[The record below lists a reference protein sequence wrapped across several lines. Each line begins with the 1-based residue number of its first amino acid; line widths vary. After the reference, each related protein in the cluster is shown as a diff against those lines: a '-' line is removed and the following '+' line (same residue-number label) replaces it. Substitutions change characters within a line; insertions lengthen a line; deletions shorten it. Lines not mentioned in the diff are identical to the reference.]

1 MQAIFDFIL
10 GTPGKKDKSQ
20 KSSSRDVS
28 KSKPSK
34 RKQVTFDSIEDSTHL
49 VAMVDYELRNRRL
62 GAYLLKKNNAYQFV
76 FGFVT
81 DGYHPDLPESELET
95 AFDKL
100 ENGLK
105 DFPLD
110 ESMQIYYQDFRSVG
124 NRIDE
129 LDKLWENVNNENIQL
144 IIKSQQYRD
153 KQLAKQGKRRE
164 KKIILYCT
172 FTANLTQAEVV
183 YDNWVEK
190 ILAWLY
196 GIYEKF
202 TGEKNTER
210 EKFSKIARLSF
221 INGYLRWEN
230 FLSTTLGLDIKP
242 LRYEKLWELLWKRFN
257 KSKPI
262 AAPQVIRVTK
272 DGVTE
277 LLKSMTHPVTLLIAE
292 REPVADELWVNVK
305 GKYVAPLT
313 LVEKPG
319 GWADKRAQLRYIW
332 DTLLSKERLYD
343 IEIFAE
349 LKRANDSLVQ
359 ESVRRLLSQS
369 ITSTNVAM
377 EAGTIDVAA
386 QLKTE
391 KAIEAQAEILEG
403 AVPFWLG
410 FVILVYRDN
419 LDDLDETCKYIESCF
434 LRPAWVER
442 ERFISWQI
450 WLQTLPIYWGN
461 LLVNNISNRRHLFL
475 HSEVIGLMPLVKP
488 QDIDHGGL
496 QLITDEGGYP
506 IFIDLYNE
514 PKHLMVLATTRAGK
528 SVMITYIFID
538 FLARGMGVIIID
550 YPRADGTST
559 FTDLTHLLGGS
570 YVDISKESQNC
581 MEMPD
586 FSHLPPDKAQVFFD
600 DYKSFLKN
608 LYFTIVMGTNSAN
621 HTTKLGTQVRSILD
635 IAIEKFFEDPTIM
648 ERYEKGKDNPDLIP
662 TGHDFIPFTK
672 PDKLNFENLADMAE
686 AFSYIELRL
695 TQFFASVVGKA
706 IMSKSTVKANNQLT
720 VYAFTN
726 VSNDEDAAILSVVAL
741 TSALRNS
748 LRYPRSIFFIDEA
761 PILFEFSV
769 ISDLIGR
776 LCANGAKAGISVIL
790 SAQDPNTV
798 VNASSGSKIVQN
810 MGATLVGRIKEVA
823 VESFVK
829 HLQYDRQLIAR
840 NASKNF
846 FPKKSEIYSQWLVDC
861 NGYKTYC
868 RFYPGILQLAL
879 VANNPDEQKLRD
891 SILSQYENKY
901 EGYKALCER
910 FLSKL
915 RG

>member
-1 MQAIFDFIL
+1 MQGIL
-10 GTPGKKDKSQ
+10 NFVFGSKTAKNDKQVASH
-20 KSSSRDVS
+20 
-28 KSKPSK
+28 KSKQASK
-34 RKQVTFDSIEDSTHL
+34 KKRVTFDSIEDSTHL
-49 VAMVDYELRNRRL
+49 VCMVDYNMRNRRV
-62 GAYLLKKNNAYQFV
+62 GAYLLKKNDSYQFV
-76 FGFVT
+76 FGFIT
-81 DGYHPDLPESELET
+81 DGYHPNLSPDELEV

-110 ESMQIYYQDFRSVG
+110 ESLQIHYQDFRSVG
-124 NRIDE
+124 SRISE
-129 LDKLWENVNNENIQL
+129 LDKLWESSQNENIQL
-144 IIKSQQYRD
+144 ILKSQQHRD
-153 KQLAKQGKRRE
+153 KELAKHGKRRE

-172 FTANLTQAEVV
+172 FTVNMKQAEVV
-183 YDNWVEK
+183 YDNWIEK

-196 GIYEKF
+196 GVYEKVA
-202 TGEKNTER
+202 GERKTEH
-210 EKFSKIARLSF
+210 EKFSKIVKSAF
-221 INGYLRWEN
+221 VNGYLRWEN
-230 FLSTTLGLDIKP
+230 FLSTTVGLEIKP
-242 LRYEKLWELLWKRFN
+242 LRHENLWELLWKRFN

-262 AAPQVIRVTK
+262 AVPQVIQVTQE
-272 DGVTE
+272 GVTE
-277 LLKSMTHPVTLLIAE
+277 LLKSVTHPVTLLVAE

-319 GWADKRAQLRYIW
+319 GWPDKASQLKYLW
-332 DTLLSKERLYD
+332 NTLLSKERLYD

-359 ESVRRLLSQS
+359 ESVRRLLAQS
-369 ITSTNVAM
+369 LTSNAMAM

-403 AVPFWLG
+403 SVPFWLG
-410 FVILVYRDN
+410 FVVLVHRDN

-434 LRPAWVER
+434 LRPTWVER

-450 WLQTLPIYWGN
+450 WLQTLPIYWGS
-461 LLVNNISNRRHLFL
+461 LLVTNISNRRHLFL
-475 HSEVIGLMPLVKP
+475 HSEVMGLMPLVKP
-488 QDIDHGGL
+488 QDIDRGGL
-496 QLITDEGGYP
+496 QLLTEEGGYP

-514 PKHLMVLATTRAGK
+514 PKHMMVLATTRAGK
-528 SVMITYIFID
+528 SVMITYPFID

-550 YPRADGTST
+550 YPRMDGTST

-570 YVDISKESQNC
+570 YIDIARESQNC
-581 MEMPD
+581 MEIPD
-586 FSHLPPDKAQVFFD
+586 FSHLPRDKAQVFFD
-600 DYKSFLKN
+600 DYKSFVKN
-608 LYFTIVMGTNSAN
+608 LYFTIVMGTNSVN
-621 HTTKLGTQVRSILD
+621 HVTKLGTQVRSILD
-635 IAIEKFFEDPTIM
+635 IAVEEFFADPEILR
-648 ERYEKGKDNPDLIP
+648 RYEQGKQVPDLIP
-662 TGHDFIPFTK
+662 TGYDFIPFTK
-672 PDKLNFENLADMAE
+672 PEKLKFENVSDMRE

-695 TQFFASVVGKA
+695 TQFFASIVGKA
-706 IMSKSTVKANNQLT
+706 IMSKSTVKPENQLT

-726 VSNDEDAAILSVVAL
+726 VNNDEDAAILSVVAL
-741 TSALRNS
+741 TAALRNS

-810 MGATLVGRIKEVA
+810 MGVTLVGRIKEVA
-823 VESFVK
+823 VDSFVK
-829 HLQYDRQLIAR
+829 YLQYDKQLISR
-840 NASKNF
+840 NASKGF

-891 SILSQYENKY
+891 TILSQYDNKY
-901 EGYKALCER
+901 DGYKALCQR

-915 RG
+915 RN